1 LTHDDAF
8 LEPYTLGMSQ
18 LPGDLATLEARA
30 DPDRYQTEHVLRLR
44 GLVQQRVNYFV
55 QVIQQTRRSGTA
67 SSSLLHRA
75 KTTMDNIRLEV
86 SAIADHESA
95 LLEERL
101 DAKDAADARAKAL
114 GVAGLVLTL
123 SGGFAAARLFGT
135 GVTRRV
141 KQINDWALRLV
152 EERPIEGEVE
162 GTDEIAEAGRA
173 LSDAATLLAE
183 RASALRNSERE
194 MHLIVDGLAEGV
206 VMAKTDG
213 RFQLFNPAAEDI
225 LGLGMLEIDPDE
237 WSRAYHIF
245 QPDGET
251 EFPPDD
257 LPLARA
263 LRGES
268 TDDVE
273 VIARTP
279 HRGDT
284 WLNISGRPVRDD
296 QNEILGGVVVFAD
309 ITERKRFELE
319 LERLAAVDEL
329 TGVLNRR
336 GFLDTAER
344 ELSLAARFHR
354 GAVLLFVDVDG
365 LKQVNDTLGHEVGS
379 ELLVDAA
386 AVLMRVARS
395 SDVVGRLGGDE
406 FCLLAV
412 GEPTSAKEAVEHRIR
427 DEIRAHNASARRPYD
442 VSVSIGSAVFDP
454 ETPDSL
460 EDLIAQAD
468 GRMYENKRARKGA

>member
-1 LTHDDAF
+1 
-8 LEPYTLGMSQ
+8 MSK
-18 LPGDLATLEARA
+18 LPTDLANLEART
-30 DPDRYQTEHVLRLR
+30 DPDPYQVQHVLRLR
-44 GLVQQRVNYFV
+44 TLVQQRVDYFAST
-55 QVIQQTRRSGTA
+55 IQQARETGTP
-67 SSSLLHRA
+67 SQKVLHRA
-75 KTTMDNIRLEV
+75 KGTMDNIRLEV
-86 SAIADHESA
+86 DAIVAHEMD
-95 LLEERL
+95 LLNARL
-101 DAKDAADARAKAL
+101 DAKDASDSRAKAL
-114 GVAGLVLTL
+114 GLAGLVLTL
-123 SGGFAAARLFGT
+123 SGGVAAARLFGT

-152 EERPIEGEVE
+152 EEQPIEGEVE
-162 GTDEIAEAGRA
+162 GTDEIAVAGQA

-183 RASALRNSERE
+183 RAAALRNSERE

-206 VMAKTDG
+206 VMAKPDG
-213 RFQLFNPAAEDI
+213 HFQLFNPAAEDI
-225 LGLGMLEIDPDE
+225 LGLGMIDVDPVE
-237 WSRAYHIF
+237 WSRTYHIYM
-245 QPDGET
+245 PDGET
-251 EFPPDD
+251 LFPAEE

-268 TDDVE
+268 TDDIE
-273 VIARTP
+273 AISRTL

-284 WLNISGRPVRDD
+284 WLNISGRPIRDD
-296 QNEILGGVVVFAD
+296 VDAILGGVVVFAD

-319 LERLAAVDEL
+319 LQRLAAVDEL

-344 ELSLAARFHR
+344 ELALAARFRR
-354 GAVLLFVDVDG
+354 GAVLLFIDVDG
-365 LKQVNDTLGHEVGS
+365 LKHVNDTLGHDVGS

-412 GEPTSAKEAVEHRIR
+412 GEPTTAREAVEQRIR
-427 DEIRAHNASARRPYD
+427 TEIDKHNTTADKPYD
-442 VSVSIGSAVFDP
+442 VAVSIGSAIYDP
-454 ETPDSL
+454 EQPERL

-468 GRMYENKRARKGA
+468 GRMYENKRLRKGA